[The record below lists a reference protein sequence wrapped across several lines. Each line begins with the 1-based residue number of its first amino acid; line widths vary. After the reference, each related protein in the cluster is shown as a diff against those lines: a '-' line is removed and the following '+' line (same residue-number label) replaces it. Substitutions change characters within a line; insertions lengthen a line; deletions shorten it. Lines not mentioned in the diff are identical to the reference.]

1 MRVFWRSAAA
11 TGESE
16 ALDTYDLAFL
26 AGGVQRVA
34 DSAVI
39 ALSDAGSLRM
49 RGSRV
54 RAVGEVRPE
63 HPVERAV
70 IAWCTRSRSIASV
83 STALRT
89 SPEAEE
95 IGRRLAARGLV
106 TGTRRRPTRA
116 GRRRLRSARHDET
129 LPAYVLDG
137 PAVLTNGPV
146 RRGVLNA
153 HPLPSGLGRTL
164 TRMGRALDRDSDLD
178 TTDSTP
184 DWGGGFSCGGGG
196 GGGGD

>member
-1 MRVFWRSAAA
+1 MRVFRRPAAA
-11 TGESE
+11 VWEPE
-16 ALDTYDLAFL
+16 ALDMYDLAFL

-34 DSAVI
+34 DSAVT
-39 ALSDAGSLRM
+39 ALSETGSLRM

-54 RAVGEVRPE
+54 RAVGEARPE

-70 IAWCTRSRSIASV
+70 IAWCPRSRTVTSV

-89 SPEAEE
+89 SPEVEE

-116 GRRRLRSARHDET
+116 GRRRLRSARHDES

-137 PAVLTNGPV
+137 PAALSNGPV
-146 RRGVLNA
+146 RRGVLSA

-178 TTDSTP
+178 TDSTP

>member
-1 MRVFWRSAAA
+1 MRVFRRSAAV
-11 TGESE
+11 GESE
-16 ALDTYDLAFL
+16 ALDMYDLAFL

-34 DSAVI
+34 DSAVV
-39 ALSDAGSLRM
+39 ALSEAGSLRM

-54 RAVGEVRPE
+54 RALGEARRPE

-83 STALRT
+83 PTALRT
-89 SPEAEE
+89 SPEVEE
-95 IGRRLAARGLV
+95 IGRRLATRGLV

-116 GRRRLRSARHDET
+116 GRRRLRSAQHDES

-137 PAVLTNGPV
+137 PATLSRGPV

-164 TRMGRALDRDSDLD
+164 TRMGRTLDRDSDLD